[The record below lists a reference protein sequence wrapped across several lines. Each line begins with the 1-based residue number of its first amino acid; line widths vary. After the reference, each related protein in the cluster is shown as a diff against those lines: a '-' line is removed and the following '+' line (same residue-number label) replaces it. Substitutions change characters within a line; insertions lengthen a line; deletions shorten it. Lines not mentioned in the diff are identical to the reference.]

1 MSTLLQKLR
10 AAKNPATWKE
20 RKAERQERRSGYDV
34 VRTSYTSLPVELPD
48 GFLRPLDEE
57 EKKRIVVDRIRFEE
71 TVLKEYEGCYAVV
84 LDHVFTA
91 EECEMIVGLAEMSA
105 GAHGNAEDGEE
116 VEDDGWKPAMV
127 NAGVGREFLAM
138 EYRNSDRIIW
148 DEKEMV
154 GRLWKRVC
162 QAGVVEEDIGLLE
175 GEKWMGL
182 LGAWAVRRG
191 EMWRLTEQGMNERM
205 RFLRYGSG
213 QYFREHTDGTYGNE
227 EGERSFFTIHLYFND
242 SAQELEKEGKVPP
255 KGMLRGGATTFH
267 STDMKERLDVD
278 PKIGRVLI
286 FQHRRLLHSGDDV
299 VEGIKLTMRSD
310 IMYKLEVP
318 EEGGDVVFGN

>member
-1 MSTLLQKLR
+1 M
-10 AAKNPATWKE
+10 
-20 RKAERQERRSGYDV
+20 
-34 VRTSYTSLPVELPD
+34 
-48 GFLRPLDEE
+48 
-57 EKKRIVVDRIRFEE
+57 
-71 TVLKEYEGCYAVV
+71 
-84 LDHVFTA
+84 
-91 EECEMIVGLAEMSA
+91 AEMSA
-105 GAHGNAEDGEE
+105 GAHGNAEGEAV
-116 VEDDGWKPAMV
+116 VENDGWRPAMV
-127 NAGVGREFLAM
+127 NAGVGREFLAT

-148 DEKEMV
+148 DEKEVV

-162 QAGVVEEDIGLLE
+162 QAEVVEEDIALLE
-175 GEKWMGL
+175 GEKWKGL
-182 LGAWAVRRG
+182 LGPWAVRRG
-191 EMWRLTEQGMNERM
+191 EKWKVTERGLNERM

-213 QYFREHTDGTYGNE
+213 QYFKEHTDGAYGNA
-227 EGERSFFTIHLYFND
+227 EGEQSFFTIHVYFND

-286 FQHRRLLHSGDDV
+286 FQHRRLLHSGDNV

-318 EEGGDVVFGN
+318 EDDGDVVFGE